1 MYYRNLGPHGG
12 KENKFSSAIVPTLIE
27 SSRGSYIDSGQ
38 NILKAANSNS
48 ERRINISPANT
59 TVLVQQSSTSSN
71 IDVEQNLLQVSLNSA
86 NKINVSSAKTDVLA
100 EQCFI
105 DDNDIAYEK

>member
-1 MYYRNLGPHGG
+1 MYYSNLGTHSE

-59 TVLVQQSSTSSN
+59 AVLVQQASTSSN
-71 IDVEQNLLQVSLNSA
+71 IG
-86 NKINVSSAKTDVLA
+86 ISSAKTDALV

-105 DDNDIAYEK
+105 DDNDIADEK